1 MILDQIKLTNF
12 GIYKGEHTVKLTPK
26 SKKPIILFGAYNG
39 SGKTTLLEALQLVL
53 YGKLAKNAGRGKQ
66 PYEQYL
72 GSLINNKVHKKLG
85 AGISLDFRTREGG
98 KESNIEITRTWR
110 ESISGIKEN
119 FEVIKNGAFDPIS
132 SERWGEFVEE
142 FMPSEISEL
151 FFFDGEKIEGL
162 ADPIS
167 SSSMLK
173 SGIYSLL
180 GINSIDN
187 LIKSLSQIEKRK
199 ALEIANKDDK
209 SSIEN
214 EEALAKTLSNKLSVI
229 ESETGSLRTELD
241 IVENKITKIEGEMK
255 VSGADLLIKR
265 HQLQETLATLTEKK
279 KALNNEL
286 IELASGIAPLLTIR
300 NLITNLRKKIQE
312 GSGHNQKTFEI
323 TKKEFLFLEN
333 SFNEIANNT
342 NFSSI
347 LKKLISNRIKEID
360 FESRGSLIDINLSEI
375 PTDEEMD
382 GCLTTIKSKLGDLEK
397 INFELEIINKNLHAV
412 PAEEKVRHLI
422 ESLNLLRSEKIKLET
437 KIAIANENES
447 SAKAELEKISKI
459 LTNKFSEIASRTSA
473 TKIGERILHHTQK
486 SKNTLLKFKDALI
499 ESHIQDLGIS
509 ITDCFQS
516 LHRKKDLNLRFNI
529 LPSDFS
535 LHICTSDGQEM
546 PSSKLSAGER
556 QLLAV
561 AILWALAKSSG
572 KTLPTVIDTPLG
584 RLDGPHREKLIKNY
598 FPMASSQV
606 LIFSTDEEVN
616 EKYYKALKP
625 YISAEYKINYD
636 EKLQSSSFE
645 EGYF

>member
-12 GIYKGEHTVKLTPK
+12 GIYKGEHSVHLTPK
-26 SKKPIILFGAYNG
+26 NKKPIILFGAYNG
-39 SGKTTLLEALQLVL
+39 SGKTTLLEGLQLVL
-53 YGKLAKNAGRGKQ
+53 YGKLAKTAGRGKQ

-72 GSLINNKVHKKLG
+72 SSLINNKVPKKQG
-85 AGISLDFRTREGG
+85 AGISLNFRTREGG
-98 KESNIEITRTWR
+98 KETAIEITRTWQ
-110 ESISGIKEN
+110 EANSGIKEN
-119 FEVIKNGAFDPIS
+119 FEVIKNGVFDPIS

-199 ALEIANKDDK
+199 ALEIANKEDK

-214 EEALAKTLSNKLSVI
+214 EEALAKTLSNKLSTI
-229 ESETGSLRTELD
+229 ESEAGSLRTELD

-265 HQLQETLATLTEKK
+265 HQLQGTLATLTEKR

-286 IELASGIAPLLTIR
+286 IELASGLAPLLTIR
-300 NLITNLRKKIQE
+300 SLITNLRKKIQD

-323 TKKEFLFLEN
+323 TQKEFKLLEN
-333 SFNEIANNT
+333 SFSKQANDP

-347 LKKLISNRIKEID
+347 LKKLISNRIQEID
-360 FESRGSLIDINLSEI
+360 IESKSSLNDINLSEI

-382 GCLTTIKSKLGDLEK
+382 GCLTTIRTKLSDLEK
-397 INFELEIINKNLHAV
+397 VNFELETTNKNLHAV
-412 PAEEKVRHLI
+412 PAEEKVKHLI
-422 ESLNLLRSEKIKLET
+422 ESLNSLRSEKIKLET
-437 KIAIANENES
+437 KIAIVNENQS

-473 TKIGERILHHTQK
+473 TKIGERILSHTQK
-486 SKNTLLKFKDALI
+486 SRSTLLKFKEALI
-499 ESHIQDLGIS
+499 GSHIESLGNS
-509 ITDCFQS
+509 ITACFHS

-529 LPSDFS
+529 QPSDFS
-535 LHICTSDGQEM
+535 LHIITNDGQEM

-616 EKYYKALKP
+616 EKYYKSLKP
-625 YISAEYKINYD
+625 HISAEYKINYD
-636 EKLQSSSFE
+636 EKSQSSSFE

>member
-12 GIYKGEHTVKLTPK
+12 GIYKGEHIVTLTPK
-26 SKKPIILFGAYNG
+26 NKKPIILFGAYNG
-39 SGKTTLLEALQLVL
+39 SGKTTLLEGLQLVL
-53 YGKLAKNAGRGKQ
+53 YGKLAKTAGRGKQ
-66 PYEQYL
+66 PYDQYL
-72 GSLINNKVHKKLG
+72 RSLINNKVPKKQG
-85 AGISLDFRTREGG
+85 AGISLNFRTREAG
-98 KESNIEITRTWR
+98 KATTIEITRTWQ
-110 ESISGIKEN
+110 EAASGIKEN

-142 FMPSEISEL
+142 FMPSDISEL

-214 EEALAKTLSNKLSVI
+214 EEALAKELSTKLSVI
-229 ESETGSLRTELD
+229 ESETASLKTELD
-241 IVENKITKIEGEMK
+241 IVNNKITKIEGEMK

-265 HQLQETLATLTEKK
+265 HQFQETLATLTEKK

-286 IELASGIAPLLTIR
+286 IELASGLSPLLTIK
-300 NLITNLRKKIQE
+300 NQITNLRKKIQD

-323 TKKEFLFLEN
+323 TQREFKLLEN
-333 SFNEIANNT
+333 SFRKQSDDT

-347 LKKLISNRIKEID
+347 LMKLISTRIHEIEI
-360 FESRGSLIDINLSEI
+360 ESKDSLNDINLSEI
-375 PTDEEMD
+375 PTDEEINE
-382 GCLTTIKSKLGDLEK
+382 CQIIIKSKLSELEK
-397 INFELEIINKNLHAV
+397 IKLDIEVTNKNLYAV
-412 PAEEKVRHLI
+412 PAEEKVKHLI
-422 ESLNLLRSEKIKLET
+422 ESLNLFRSEKIKLET
-437 KIAIANENES
+437 KITIASENQS
-447 SAKAELEKISKI
+447 YAKAELEKISKI
-459 LTNKFSEIASRTSA
+459 LTNKFSEIANRTSA
-473 TKIGERILHHTQK
+473 TKIGERVLSHTQK
-486 SKNTLLKFKDALI
+486 SRITLLKFKEVLL
-499 ESHIQDLGIS
+499 ESHIDSLS
-509 ITDCFQS
+509 NLITSCFKS
-516 LHRKKDLNLRFNI
+516 LHRKKDLNLRFQIQSN
-529 LPSDFS
+529 DFS
-535 LHICTSDGQEM
+535 LHIIDSNKQEM
-546 PSSKLSAGER
+546 SASKLSAGER

-616 EKYYKALKP
+616 QKYHKLLKP
-625 YISAEYKINYD
+625 HISSEYKITYD
-636 EKLQSSSFE
+636 EKSQSSSFE

>member
-1 MILDQIKLTNF
+1 LILDQIKLTNF
-12 GIYKGEHTVKLTPK
+12 GIYKGEHSVSLTPK
-26 SKKPIILFGAYNG
+26 NKKPIILFGAYNG
-39 SGKTTLLEALQLVL
+39 SGKTTLLEGLQLVL
-53 YGKLAKNAGRGKQ
+53 YGKLAKTAGRGKQ

-72 GSLINNKVHKKLG
+72 SSLINNKVSKKQG
-85 AGISLDFRTREGG
+85 AGISLNFRTREGG
-98 KESNIEITRTWR
+98 KETAIEITRTWQ
-110 ESISGIKEN
+110 EATSGIKEN
-119 FEVIKNGAFDPIS
+119 FEVIKNGVFDPIS

-214 EEALAKTLSNKLSVI
+214 EEALAKTLSNKLSAI
-229 ESETGSLRTELD
+229 ESEAGSLRTELD

-265 HQLQETLATLTEKK
+265 HQLQEKLATLTEKK

-286 IELASGIAPLLTIR
+286 IELASGLAPLLTTR
-300 NLITNLRKKIQE
+300 NLITNLRKKIQD

-323 TKKEFLFLEN
+323 TQKEFKLLEN
-333 SFNEIANNT
+333 SFSKQVNDH

-347 LKKLISNRIKEID
+347 LKKLISNRIQEID
-360 FESRGSLIDINLSEI
+360 IESKSSLNDISLSEI

-382 GCLTTIKSKLGDLEK
+382 GCLTTIKTKLSDLEK
-397 INFELEIINKNLHAV
+397 VNFELETTNKNLHAV
-412 PAEEKVRHLI
+412 PAEEKVKHLI
-422 ESLNLLRSEKIKLET
+422 ESLNSLRSEKIKLET
-437 KIAIANENES
+437 KIAIVNENQS

-473 TKIGERILHHTQK
+473 TKIGERILSHTQK
-486 SKNTLLKFKDALI
+486 SRNTLLKFKEALI
-499 ESHIQDLGIS
+499 GSHIESLGNS
-509 ITDCFQS
+509 ITACFQS

-529 LPSDFS
+529 QPSDFS
-535 LHICTSDGQEM
+535 LHIITNDGQEM

-625 YISAEYKINYD
+625 HISAEYKINYD
-636 EKLQSSSFE
+636 EKSQSSSFE

>member
-12 GIYKGEHTVKLTPK
+12 AIYKGEHSISLTPK
-26 SKKPIILFGAYNG
+26 NKKPIILFGAYNG
-39 SGKTTLLEALQLVL
+39 SGKTTLLEGLQLVL
-53 YGKLAKNAGRGKQ
+53 YGKLAKTAGRGKQ

-72 GSLINNKVHKKLG
+72 SSLINNKVSKKQG
-85 AGISLDFRTREGG
+85 AGISLNFRTREGG
-98 KESNIEITRTWR
+98 KETAIEITRTWQ
-110 ESISGIKEN
+110 EATSGIKEN
-119 FEVIKNGAFDPIS
+119 FEVIKNGVFDPIS

-214 EEALAKTLSNKLSVI
+214 EEALAKTLSNKLSAI
-229 ESETGSLRTELD
+229 ETEAGSLRTELD
-241 IVENKITKIEGEMK
+241 ITENKITKIEGEMK

-279 KALNNEL
+279 KSLNNEL
-286 IELASGIAPLLTIR
+286 IELASGLSPLLMIK
-300 NLITNLRKKIQE
+300 NLITNLRKKIKD

-323 TKKEFLFLEN
+323 TQKEFKLLEN
-333 SFNEIANNT
+333 SFSKQVNDV

-347 LKKLISNRIKEID
+347 LNKLISSRIQEID
-360 FESRGSLIDINLSEI
+360 IESKGSLNDINLSEI
-375 PTDEEMD
+375 PHDEEMD
-382 GCLTTIKSKLGDLEK
+382 GCLTTIKTKLSDLEK
-397 INFELEIINKNLHAV
+397 VNFELETTNKNLHAV
-412 PAEEKVRHLI
+412 PAEEKVKHLI
-422 ESLNLLRSEKIKLET
+422 ESLNSLRIEKIKLET
-437 KIAIANENES
+437 KIAIVNENQS
-447 SAKAELEKISKI
+447 SAKAELEKVSKI
-459 LTNKFSEIASRTSA
+459 LTNKFSEIASKNTA
-473 TKIGERILHHTQK
+473 TKIGERILSHTQK
-486 SKNTLLKFKDALI
+486 SRNTLLKFKEALI
-499 ESHIQDLGIS
+499 DSHIESLGSS
-509 ITDCFQS
+509 ITSCFQS
-516 LHRKKDLNLRFNI
+516 LHRKKDLNLHFNI
-529 LPSDFS
+529 QPSDFS
-535 LHICTSDGQEM
+535 LHIITNDGQEM

-625 YISAEYKINYD
+625 HISAEYKINYD
-636 EKLQSSSFE
+636 EKSQSSSFE

>member
-1 MILDQIKLTNF
+1 LILDQIKLTNF
-12 GIYKGEHTVKLTPK
+12 GIYKGEHSVHLTPK
-26 SKKPIILFGAYNG
+26 NKKPIILFGAYNG
-39 SGKTTLLEALQLVL
+39 SGKTTLLEGLQLVL
-53 YGKLAKNAGRGKQ
+53 YGKLAKTAGRGKQ

-72 GSLINNKVHKKLG
+72 SSLINNKVPKKQG
-85 AGISLDFRTREGG
+85 AGISLNFRTREGG
-98 KESNIEITRTWR
+98 KETAIEITRTWQ
-110 ESISGIKEN
+110 EANSGIKEN
-119 FEVIKNGAFDPIS
+119 FEVIKNGVFDPIS

-199 ALEIANKDDK
+199 ALEIANKEDK

-214 EEALAKTLSNKLSVI
+214 EEALAKTLSNKLSTI
-229 ESETGSLRTELD
+229 ESEAGSLRTELD

-265 HQLQETLATLTEKK
+265 HQLQGTLATLTEKR

-286 IELASGIAPLLTIR
+286 IELASGLAPLLTIR
-300 NLITNLRKKIQE
+300 SLITNLRKKIQD

-323 TKKEFLFLEN
+323 TQKEFKLLEN
-333 SFNEIANNT
+333 SFSKQANDP

-347 LKKLISNRIKEID
+347 LKKLISNRIQEID
-360 FESRGSLIDINLSEI
+360 IESKSSLNDINLSEI

-382 GCLTTIKSKLGDLEK
+382 GCLTTIRTKLSDLEK
-397 INFELEIINKNLHAV
+397 VNFELETTNKNLHAV
-412 PAEEKVRHLI
+412 PAEEKVKHLI
-422 ESLNLLRSEKIKLET
+422 ESLNSLRSEKIKLET
-437 KIAIANENES
+437 KIAIVNENQS

-473 TKIGERILHHTQK
+473 TKIGERILSHTQK
-486 SKNTLLKFKDALI
+486 SRSTLLKFKEALI
-499 ESHIQDLGIS
+499 GSHIESLGNS
-509 ITDCFQS
+509 ITACFHS

-529 LPSDFS
+529 QPSDFS
-535 LHICTSDGQEM
+535 LHIITNDGQEM

-616 EKYYKALKP
+616 EKYYKSLKP
-625 YISAEYKINYD
+625 HISAEYKINYD
-636 EKLQSSSFE
+636 EKSQSSSFE

>member
-12 GIYKGEHTVKLTPK
+12 AIYKGEHSISLTPK
-26 SKKPIILFGAYNG
+26 NKKPIILFGAYNG
-39 SGKTTLLEALQLVL
+39 SGKTTLLEGLQLVL
-53 YGKLAKNAGRGKQ
+53 YGKLAKTAGRGKQ

-72 GSLINNKVHKKLG
+72 SSLINNKVSKKQG
-85 AGISLDFRTREGG
+85 AGISLNFRTREGG
-98 KESNIEITRTWR
+98 KETAIEITRTWQ
-110 ESISGIKEN
+110 EATSGIKEN
-119 FEVIKNGAFDPIS
+119 FEVIKNGVFDPIS

-214 EEALAKTLSNKLSVI
+214 EEALAKTLSNKLSAI
-229 ESETGSLRTELD
+229 ETEAGSLRTELD
-241 IVENKITKIEGEMK
+241 ITENKITKIEGEMK

-279 KALNNEL
+279 KSLNNEL
-286 IELASGIAPLLTIR
+286 IELASGLSPLLMIK
-300 NLITNLRKKIQE
+300 NLITNLRKKIKD

-323 TKKEFLFLEN
+323 TQKEFKLLEN
-333 SFNEIANNT
+333 SFSKQVNDV

-347 LKKLISNRIKEID
+347 LNKLISSRIQEID
-360 FESRGSLIDINLSEI
+360 IESKSSLNDINLSEI

-382 GCLTTIKSKLGDLEK
+382 GCLTTIKTKLSDLEK
-397 INFELEIINKNLHAV
+397 VNFELETTNKNLHAV
-412 PAEEKVRHLI
+412 PAEEKVKHLI
-422 ESLNLLRSEKIKLET
+422 ESLNSLRIEKIKLET
-437 KIAIANENES
+437 KIAIVNENQS
-447 SAKAELEKISKI
+447 SAKAELEKVSKI
-459 LTNKFSEIASRTSA
+459 LTNKFSEIASKNTA
-473 TKIGERILHHTQK
+473 TKIGERILSHTQK
-486 SKNTLLKFKDALI
+486 SRNTLLKFKEALI
-499 ESHIQDLGIS
+499 DSHIESLGSS
-509 ITDCFQS
+509 ITSCFQS
-516 LHRKKDLNLRFNI
+516 LHRKKDLNLHFNI
-529 LPSDFS
+529 QPSDFS
-535 LHICTSDGQEM
+535 LHIITNDGQEM

-625 YISAEYKINYD
+625 HISAEYKINYD
-636 EKLQSSSFE
+636 EKSQSSSFE

>member
-1 MILDQIKLTNF
+1 
-12 GIYKGEHTVKLTPK
+12 
-26 SKKPIILFGAYNG
+26 
-39 SGKTTLLEALQLVL
+39 
-53 YGKLAKNAGRGKQ
+53 
-66 PYEQYL
+66 
-72 GSLINNKVHKKLG
+72 
-85 AGISLDFRTREGG
+85 
-98 KESNIEITRTWR
+98 
-110 ESISGIKEN
+110 
-119 FEVIKNGAFDPIS
+119 
-132 SERWGEFVEE
+132 
-142 FMPSEISEL
+142 MPSEISEL

-214 EEALAKTLSNKLSVI
+214 EEALAKTLSNKLSAI
-229 ESETGSLRTELD
+229 ETEAGSLRTELD
-241 IVENKITKIEGEMK
+241 ITENKITKIEGEMK

-279 KALNNEL
+279 KSLNNEL
-286 IELASGIAPLLTIR
+286 IELASGLSPLLTIK
-300 NLITNLRKKIQE
+300 NLITNLRKKIKD

-323 TKKEFLFLEN
+323 TQKEFKLLEN
-333 SFNEIANNT
+333 SFSKQVNDV

-347 LKKLISNRIKEID
+347 LNKLISSRIQEID
-360 FESRGSLIDINLSEI
+360 IESKSSLNDINLSEI

-382 GCLTTIKSKLGDLEK
+382 GCLTTIKTKLSDLEK
-397 INFELEIINKNLHAV
+397 VNFELETTNKNLHAV
-412 PAEEKVRHLI
+412 PAEEKVKHLI
-422 ESLNLLRSEKIKLET
+422 ESLNSLRIEKIKLET
-437 KIAIANENES
+437 KIAIVNENQS
-447 SAKAELEKISKI
+447 SAKAELEKVSKI
-459 LTNKFSEIASRTSA
+459 LTNKFSEIASKNTA
-473 TKIGERILHHTQK
+473 TKIGERILSHTQK
-486 SKNTLLKFKDALI
+486 SKNTLLKFKEALI
-499 ESHIQDLGIS
+499 DSHIESLGSS
-509 ITDCFQS
+509 ITSCFQS
-516 LHRKKDLNLRFNI
+516 LHRKKDLNLHFNI
-529 LPSDFS
+529 QPSDFS
-535 LHICTSDGQEM
+535 LHIITNDGQEM
-546 PSSKLSAGER
+546 PSRKLSAGER

-625 YISAEYKINYD
+625 HISAEYKINYD
-636 EKLQSSSFE
+636 EKSQSSSFE

>member
-1 MILDQIKLTNF
+1 LILDQIKLTNF
-12 GIYKGEHTVKLTPK
+12 GIYKGEHSVRLTPK
-26 SKKPIILFGAYNG
+26 NKKPIILFGAYNG
-39 SGKTTLLEALQLVL
+39 SGKTTLLEGLQLVL
-53 YGKLAKNAGRGKQ
+53 YGKLAKTAGRGKQ

-72 GSLINNKVHKKLG
+72 SSLINNKVSKKQG
-85 AGISLDFRTREGG
+85 AGISLNFRTREGG
-98 KESNIEITRTWR
+98 KETAIEITRTWQ
-110 ESISGIKEN
+110 EANTGIKEN
-119 FEVIKNGAFDPIS
+119 FEVIKNGIFDQIS
-132 SERWGEFVEE
+132 SERWSEFVEE

-199 ALEIANKDDK
+199 ALEIANTDDK

-214 EEALAKTLSNKLSVI
+214 EEALAREIRDKLFRIGHEVA
-229 ESETGSLRTELD
+229 SLRSELQ
-241 IVENKITKIEGEMK
+241 IVKNKITKIEGEMK
-255 VSGADLLIKR
+255 ISGADLLIKR

-286 IELASGIAPLLTIR
+286 IELASGIAPMLTIR
-300 NLITNLRKKIQE
+300 DLLTNLRKKIQD
-312 GSGHNQKTFEI
+312 GLGHNQKTFEI
-323 TKKEFLFLEN
+323 TQKEFQLLEN
-333 SFNEIANNT
+333 SFNKESNDV

-347 LKKLISNRIKEID
+347 LKELISKRIQEID
-360 FESRGSLIDINLSEI
+360 IESKDSLNDINLSDI

-382 GCLTTIKSKLGDLEK
+382 NCLTLIRTK
-397 INFELEIINKNLHAV
+397 ISNLVKVNFELETTNKNLHAV
-412 PAEEKVRHLI
+412 PAEGKVKHLI
-422 ESLNLLRSEKIKLET
+422 ESLNSLRSEKIKLET
-437 KIAIANENES
+437 KISIAIDNES
-447 SAKAELEKISKI
+447 TAKTELEKISKA
-459 LTNKFSEIASRTSA
+459 LTNKFSEIANRTSA
-473 TKIGERILHHTQK
+473 TKIGERILSHTQK
-486 SKNTLLKFKDALI
+486 SKNTLLKFKEALI
-499 ESHIQDLGIS
+499 GSHIESLSNS
-509 ITDCFQS
+509 ITTCFQS

-529 LPSDFS
+529 QPDDFS
-535 LHICTSDGQEM
+535 LHIITSDGQEM
-546 PSSKLSAGER
+546 TSSKLSAGER

-625 YISAEYKINYD
+625 HISAEYKINYD
-636 EKLQSSSFE
+636 EKTQSSSFE

>member
-1 MILDQIKLTNF
+1 LILDQIKLTNF
-12 GIYKGEHTVKLTPK
+12 AIYKGEHSISLTPK
-26 SKKPIILFGAYNG
+26 NKKPIILFGAYNG
-39 SGKTTLLEALQLVL
+39 SGKTTLLEGLQLVL
-53 YGKLAKNAGRGKQ
+53 YGKLAKTAGRGKQ

-72 GSLINNKVHKKLG
+72 SSLINNKVSKKQG
-85 AGISLDFRTREGG
+85 AGISLNFRTREGG
-98 KESNIEITRTWR
+98 KETAIEITRTWQ
-110 ESISGIKEN
+110 EATSGIKEN
-119 FEVIKNGAFDPIS
+119 FEVIKNGVFDPIS

-214 EEALAKTLSNKLSVI
+214 EEALAKTLSNKLSAI
-229 ESETGSLRTELD
+229 ETEAGSLRTELD
-241 IVENKITKIEGEMK
+241 ITENKITKIEGEMK

-279 KALNNEL
+279 KSLNNEL
-286 IELASGIAPLLTIR
+286 IELASGLSPLLMIK
-300 NLITNLRKKIQE
+300 NLITNLRKKIKD

-323 TKKEFLFLEN
+323 TQKEFKLLEN
-333 SFNEIANNT
+333 SFSKQVNDV

-347 LKKLISNRIKEID
+347 LNKLISSRIQEID
-360 FESRGSLIDINLSEI
+360 IESKSSLNDINLSEI

-382 GCLTTIKSKLGDLEK
+382 GCLTTIKTKLSDLEK
-397 INFELEIINKNLHAV
+397 VNFELETTNKNLHAV
-412 PAEEKVRHLI
+412 PAEEKVKHLI
-422 ESLNLLRSEKIKLET
+422 ESLNSLRIEKIKLET
-437 KIAIANENES
+437 KIAIVNENQS
-447 SAKAELEKISKI
+447 SAKAELEKVSKI
-459 LTNKFSEIASRTSA
+459 LTNKFSEIASKNTA
-473 TKIGERILHHTQK
+473 TKIGERILSHTQK
-486 SKNTLLKFKDALI
+486 SRNTLLKFKEALI
-499 ESHIQDLGIS
+499 DSHIESLGSS
-509 ITDCFQS
+509 ITSCFQS
-516 LHRKKDLNLRFNI
+516 LHRKKDLNLHFNI
-529 LPSDFS
+529 QPSDFS
-535 LHICTSDGQEM
+535 LHIITNDGQEM

-625 YISAEYKINYD
+625 HISAEYKINYD
-636 EKLQSSSFE
+636 EKSQSSSFE

>member
-1 MILDQIKLTNF
+1 LILDQIKLTNF
-12 GIYKGEHTVKLTPK
+12 GIYKGEHSVSLTPK
-26 SKKPIILFGAYNG
+26 NKKPIILFGAYNG
-39 SGKTTLLEALQLVL
+39 SGKTTLLEGLQLVL
-53 YGKLAKNAGRGKQ
+53 YGKLAKTAGRGKQ

-72 GSLINNKVHKKLG
+72 SSLINNKVPKKQG
-85 AGISLDFRTREGG
+85 AGISLNFRTREGG
-98 KESNIEITRTWR
+98 KETTIEITRTWQ
-110 ESISGIKEN
+110 EATSGIKEN
-119 FEVIKNGAFDPIS
+119 FEVIKNGIFDPIS

-162 ADPIS
+162 ADPMS

-214 EEALAKTLSNKLSVI
+214 EEALAKTLSNKLSAI
-229 ESETGSLRTELD
+229 ESEAGSLRTELD

-279 KALNNEL
+279 RALNNEL
-286 IELASGIAPLLTIR
+286 IELASGLAPLLTIR
-300 NLITNLRKKIQE
+300 NLIKNLHKKIQD
-312 GSGHNQKTFEI
+312 GPGHNQKTFEI
-323 TKKEFLFLEN
+323 TQKEFKLLEN
-333 SFNEIANNT
+333 SFSKQVNDT

-347 LKKLISNRIKEID
+347 LKKLISCRILEID
-360 FESRGSLIDINLSEI
+360 IECKSSLNDINLSEI
-375 PTDEEMD
+375 PTDDEMD
-382 GCLTTIKSKLGDLEK
+382 GCLKTIKTKLSDLEK
-397 INFELEIINKNLHAV
+397 VNFELETTNKNLHAV
-412 PAEEKVRHLI
+412 PAEEKVKHLI
-422 ESLNLLRSEKIKLET
+422 ESLNSLRSEKIKLET
-437 KIAIANENES
+437 KIAIVSENES

-459 LTNKFSEIASRTSA
+459 LTNKFSEIASRNSA
-473 TKIGERILHHTQK
+473 TKIGERILSHTQK
-486 SKNTLLKFKDALI
+486 SRNTLLKFKEALI
-499 ESHIQDLGIS
+499 DSHIESLGGS
-509 ITDCFQS
+509 ITACFQS

-529 LPSDFS
+529 QSSDFS
-535 LHICTSDGQEM
+535 LHIITSDGQEM
-546 PSSKLSAGER
+546 SSSKLSAGER

-625 YISAEYKINYD
+625 HISAEYKINYD
-636 EKLQSSSFE
+636 EKSQSSSFE